1 MAAYYF
7 DMPWW
12 VRVAGVVLIV
22 AILSRLVI
30 RGIGPNGPSDPDSTR
45 DELDKPVKP
54 VFTTREKSA
63 WLIIALSVGIPL
75 LVFAMRRG

>member
-7 DMPWW
+7 EMPWW
-12 VRVAGVVLIV
+12 VRVAGVALIV
-22 AILSRLVI
+22 AILSQLVI
-30 RGIGPNGPSDPDSTR
+30 RGFGPNGPSDPDSTR
-45 DELDKPVKP
+45 DELDKPVKH
-54 VFTTREKSA
+54 VFMTREKSA